1 MDKAKKKLTK
11 FDFSGANA
19 HVALVHREQ
28 NGAANMYK
36 TLITKATDVV
46 VELSMKDFLERFFYM
61 WEGDAKFLADMLG
74 YGKDMSEYTSEKRQE
89 EMVEDLAELMEHDL
103 YGKVELLQ
111 KARNEGVDA
120 VSDTER
126 KELEEI
132 VKSLAKFSNVTIKDV
147 DNHITKDAGGESP
160 VSDIEKGNV
169 ADNSLQDKQEKPMS
183 EVIEKSAVE
192 ALIQKALE
200 EQQAEIQKAV
210 AEKESRIEELTKSLA
225 QFEAEKAE
233 AKKAEYVAK
242 AADFEVLG
250 VEDKESFGVA
260 LMKMAEQEE
269 LAGVMSVLEKAVQIA
284 KSVEGLGEVGHDLEP
299 EEEQISKTAELLK
312 AKYGN
317 K

>member
-11 FDFSGANA
+11 FDFSGENA

-28 NGAANMYK
+28 GGGANMYK
-36 TLITKATDVV
+36 TLITKATDVKL
-46 VELSMKDFLERFFYM
+46 ELSMEEFLRRFFDM
-61 WEGDAKFLADMLG
+61 WWDDAEFLAKLLG
-74 YGKDMSEYTSEKRQE
+74 YEVESDKYESEPYEWKHPLEDKVTVMKKTKQSGLDSLDVKDKE
-89 EMVEDLAELMEHDL
+89 VLAEA
-103 YGKVELLQ
+103 VQ
-111 KARNEGVDA
+111 KL
-120 VSDTER
+120 S
-126 KELEEI
+126 
-132 VKSLAKFSNVTIKDV
+132 SFSNVTIKDLDKYV
-147 DNHITKDAGGESP
+147 AKDAGGESP

-284 KSVEGLGEVGHDLEP
+284 KGVEGLGEVGHDLEP

-312 AKYGN
+312 AKYGA

>member
-1 MDKAKKKLTK
+1 MKAKKRLKD
-11 FDFSGANA
+11 FDFSGQNA
-19 HVALVHREQ
+19 HMALVHEDQGGPATGIR
-28 NGAANMYK
+28 
-36 TLITKATDVV
+36 TLITKAVDIDSMTDVQK
-46 VELSMKDFLERFFYM
+46 ESLKQIIKSANGFSEEEAQAYIEQLS
-61 WEGDAKFLADMLG
+61 A
-74 YGKDMSEYTSEKRQE
+74 
-89 EMVEDLAELMEHDL
+89 
-103 YGKVELLQ
+103 
-111 KARNEGVDA
+111 
-120 VSDTER
+120 
-126 KELEEI
+126 
-132 VKSLAKFSNVTIKDV
+132 
-147 DNHITKDAGGESP
+147 KDAGGESP

-200 EQQAEIQKAV
+200 EQQAEIQKAI

-284 KSVEGLGEVGHDLEP
+284 KGVEGLGEVGHDLEP
-299 EEEQISKTAELLK
+299 EEEQISGVMKAVKARKTSK
-312 AKYGN
+312 
-317 K
+317 

>member
-1 MDKAKKKLTK
+1 MTKAKKKLTK
-11 FDFSGANA
+11 FDFSGESA

-28 NGAANMYK
+28 GGGANMYK
-36 TLITKATDVV
+36 TLITKATDVKL
-46 VELSMKDFLERFFYM
+46 ELSMEEFLRRFFDM
-61 WEGDAKFLADMLG
+61 WWDDAEFLAKLLG
-74 YGKDMSEYTSEKRQE
+74 YEVESDKYESEPYEWKHPLEDKVTVMKKTKQSGLDSLDVKDKE
-89 EMVEDLAELMEHDL
+89 VLAEA
-103 YGKVELLQ
+103 VQ
-111 KARNEGVDA
+111 KL
-120 VSDTER
+120 S
-126 KELEEI
+126 
-132 VKSLAKFSNVTIKDV
+132 SFSNVTIKDLDKYV
-147 DNHITKDAGGESP
+147 AKDAGGESP

-284 KSVEGLGEVGHDLEP
+284 KGVEGLGEVGHDLEP

-312 AKYGN
+312 AKYGA